1 MLEVELQNPGTRGA
15 SQMRMRDVII
25 GMVVILVLFAVAA
38 LRDNFSPAARTVEQA
53 MQGSE

>member
-1 MLEVELQNPGTRGA
+1 
-15 SQMRMRDVII
+15 MRMRDVII